1 MVKQSPRIYVY
12 KITFEEIRHYYY
24 GVHKEKKFGEYY
36 MGSPVTHKDFWE
48 LYTPKK
54 EYIEFFEYSDEGYA
68 KARIFESSLIAPVL
82 NDEFCLNEHCGGS
95 YSLETCRNAGKIGG
109 KRTYER
115 GIGIHGRSKEKMS
128 EDNRKSGLKSY
139 KLKVGVHARSKEQ
152 MTEDGKKAA
161 QKNKENGT
169 AIFSMTSEERSK
181 AGKKGGKTTFERG
194 VGVYG
199 LSKEQLSK
207 NGKKN
212 GPKGG
217 KACYEKGVGAHG
229 RSKEQMTED
238 GKKGGKAAHEKGLGV
253 HALSKEELSEAGKK
267 GGKIG
272 GNKNKEN
279 KTGICGLSPEEKSE
293 AGKKGGK
300 VTNSQKWQCTQTG
313 YVSTAGGL
321 SCYQK
326 AKGIDTSKRIK
337 VDGPRELEITFEDG
351 RVVVTTQTL
360 KEWAEENGYSYDG
373 VLKVRGGRSRNHK
386 GIIKVVPS

>member
-1 MVKQSPRIYVY
+1 MTSHSLRIYVY
-12 KITFEEIRHYYY
+12 KITFEEVLHYYY
-24 GVHKEKKFGEYY
+24 GLHKEKRFDEYY

-54 EYIEFFEYSDEGYA
+54 EYIEFFEYSDEGYTE
-68 KARIFESSLIAPVL
+68 ARIFEDSLIAPVL
-82 NDEFCLNEHCGGS
+82 NDEFCLNAHCGGS

-115 GIGIHGRSKEKMS
+115 GNGIHGRSKEKMS
-128 EDNRKSGLKSY
+128 EDSRKSGLKSY
-139 KLKVGVHARSKEQ
+139 ELKVGVHARSKEQ

-169 AIFSMTSEERSK
+169 AIFGMTSKERSE

-229 RSKEQMTED
+229 LSPEEKSEV
-238 GKKGGKAAHEKGLGV
+238 GKKGGKAA
-253 HALSKEELSEAGKK
+253 S
-267 GGKIG
+267 
-272 GNKNKEN
+272 
-279 KTGICGLSPEEKSE
+279 
-293 AGKKGGK
+293 
-300 VTNSQKWQCTQTG
+300 SQKWQCTETG
-313 YVSTAGGL
+313 YVSNSGGL
-321 SCYQK
+321 TRYQN
-326 AKGIDTSKRIK
+326 AKGIDTSNRIK
-337 VDGPRELEITFEDG
+337 VDGPREWEITFEDG

-360 KEWAEENGYSYDG
+360 KEWAEENGYSYQCLCG
-373 VLKVRGGRSRNHK
+373 IRKGKIKNHK
-386 GIIKVVPS
+386 CIIKVVPL